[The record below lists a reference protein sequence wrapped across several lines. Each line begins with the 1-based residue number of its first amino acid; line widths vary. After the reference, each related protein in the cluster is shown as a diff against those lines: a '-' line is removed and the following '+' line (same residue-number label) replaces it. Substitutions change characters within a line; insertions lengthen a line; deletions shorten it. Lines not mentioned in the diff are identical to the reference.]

1 MACKYNV
8 WSPKINESDEIK
20 GRKNVKRMKFKLLR
34 NLKFA
39 LIVRL
44 LARNNKNNLPQ
55 KPCFN

>member
-1 MACKYNV
+1 V
-8 WSPKINESDEIK
+8 WPPKINESDEIK

-39 LIVRL
+39 LIVSL
-44 LARNNKNNLPQ
+44 LSRNNKNSLPQ